1 MDSLFNVLDSQIVLV
16 IAAIAI
22 SVLLF
27 KLFLRV
33 LNVGS
38 GLILTTIAI
47 LLVLYFVFDISPR
60 QVWYEI
66 SHLPQDA
73 IRLVKKWG

>member
-1 MDSLFNVLDSQIVLV
+1 MNSFFNALDSQTVLV

-27 KLFLRV
+27 KLLLRA

-47 LLVLYFVFDISPR
+47 LLVLNFVFDISPR
-60 QVWYEI
+60 HVWYEI

-73 IRLVKKWG
+73 IRLAKRLG

>member
-1 MDSLFNVLDSQIVLV
+1 MDSLFNVLDSQTVLV

-27 KLFLRV
+27 KLLLRV
-33 LNVGS
+33 FNVGS

-47 LLVLYFVFDISPR
+47 MLVLYFVFDISPR
-60 QVWYEI
+60 QIGYEI

-73 IRLVKKWG
+73 IRLIKRLG